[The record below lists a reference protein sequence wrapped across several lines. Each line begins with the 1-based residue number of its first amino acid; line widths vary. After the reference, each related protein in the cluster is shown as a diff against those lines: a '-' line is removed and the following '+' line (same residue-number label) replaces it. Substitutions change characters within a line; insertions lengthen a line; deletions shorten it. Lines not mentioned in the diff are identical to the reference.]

1 MDQSV
6 IARFWAKVDRD
17 GPTMPH
23 MDTPCWE
30 WRGHVS
36 SRTGYGTFKL
46 DRRTQLV
53 HRVSLSW
60 ALGRPLKLQALHY
73 CDNRVCVRPDHL
85 HEGTQGQ
92 NMREMVL
99 RGRSKLNHLV
109 GADRPNARLTPE
121 AVKEIRTRRL
131 LGESLLTLS
140 EDYGVS
146 QALVSL
152 VARYKAWKHVP

>member
-1 MDQSV
+1 
-6 IARFWAKVDRD
+6 
-17 GPTMPH
+17 
-23 MDTPCWE
+23 
-30 WRGHVS
+30 
-36 SRTGYGTFKL
+36 
-46 DRRTQLV
+46 
-53 HRVSLSW
+53 
-60 ALGRPLKLQALHY
+60 
-73 CDNRVCVRPDHL
+73 
-85 HEGTQGQ
+85 
-92 NMREMVL
+92 MREMVL